1 MSEVNAPT
9 EVPHAKREVK
19 AHTLTCKT
27 DQTNK
32 QVAISLRNFVVFLLV
47 VLETRKVITSVGQI
61 IMSTRCAKSLSEMPR
76 R

>member
-1 MSEVNAPT
+1 MSEVSAPT
-9 EVPHAKREVK
+9 ETPHAKREVK

-47 VLETRKVITSVGQI
+47 VLEIRKVIISAVQI
-61 IMSTRCAKSLSEMPR
+61 ITSTPCGNFH
-76 R
+76 